1 MCFIAL
7 DHGGIRKVGVLI
19 GWKNSA
25 RTQGSLRDNEFFFCG
40 GKSTMMISDGNILF
54 TAKVPAPTRQNARSS
69 SSSAQE
75 AQEAT

>member
-25 RTQGSLRDNEFFFCG
+25 RTQASLRDNELFFLEEYDGRKDSKERQC
-40 GKSTMMISDGNILF
+40 ISM
-54 TAKVPAPTRQNARSS
+54 SS
-69 SSSAQE
+69 MSFPNVRKKLETS
-75 AQEAT
+75 

>member
-1 MCFIAL
+1 
-7 DHGGIRKVGVLI
+7 
-19 GWKNSA
+19 
-25 RTQGSLRDNEFFFCG
+25 
-40 GKSTMMISDGNILF
+40 MMISDGNILF